1 MAVTIVRTSTSSQL
15 NSLLTQASASTTY
28 LTQTSASTIYAT
40 KASPTFTGTATMT
53 YPTINS
59 NTNRNTKMGTSSLAS
74 ISGGVENVGIGYQSL
89 FSNTSGNYNVGIGSS
104 ALLGIQTGSNNI
116 GIGFSSLGNAT
127 GSSNIGIG
135 QYAGVSMGS
144 GSYNVIIGSNY
155 GSTISNLSNNVIISD
170 GQGNIR
176 IQANSSGIVTKPSQ
190 PYFHVRSTQATAVG
204 GDVLWSVIDNNI
216 GSYYTAANGR
226 FTAPVAGTYFFSAH
240 GLWNNADAGDMRI
253 ALYKNA
259 AGINGNR
266 FILTK
271 TASNW
276 MTFYLNDIIYL
287 AANDYVTVRYVQG
300 TNTLHVDADYNGF
313 RGWLLG

>member
-1 MAVTIVRTSTSSQL
+1 MATTRVFRIPSNTQL
-15 NSLLTQASASTTY
+15 DSY
-28 LTQTSASTIYAT
+28 LTQTSASTVYASKT
-40 KASPTFTGTATMT
+40 SPDFINDISIKGTTPELNFLNPSGSVVSTVTHYGFEIPGEAEMVVTAN
-53 YPTINS
+53 PTEAYKKSSLYLYAGHAELITDIGS
-59 NTNRNTKMGTSSLAS
+59 MSSLAA
-74 ISGGVENVGIGYQSL
+74 GVDKVYGFGVHHGTNGTLLKVD
-89 FSNTSGNYNVGIGSS
+89 TSG
-104 ALLGIQTGSNNI
+104 
-116 GIGFSSLGNAT
+116 
-127 GSSNIGIG
+127 
-135 QYAGVSMGS
+135 
-144 GSYNVIIGSNY
+144 
-155 GSTISNLSNNVIISD
+155 
-170 GQGNIR
+170 R
-176 IQANSSGIVTKPSQ
+176 VTKPSQ

-204 GDVLWSVIDNNI
+204 NDVLWSVIDNNV
-216 GSYYTAANGR
+216 GSSYTSANGR

-287 AANDYVTVRYVQG
+287 AAGDYVTVRYLQG

>member
-1 MAVTIVRTSTSSQL
+1 MATTRVFRIPSNTQL
-15 NSLLTQASASTTY
+15 NSYLTQSSASTTY
-28 LTQTSASTIYAT
+28 LTQSSASSTYLTQISASTTYAP
-40 KASPTFTGTATMT
+40 KASPVFTGT
-53 YPTINS
+53 
-59 NTNRNTKMGTSSLAS
+59 
-74 ISGGVENVGIGYQSL
+74 
-89 FSNTSGNYNVGIGSS
+89 
-104 ALLGIQTGSNNI
+104 
-116 GIGFSSLGNAT
+116 
-127 GSSNIGIG
+127 
-135 QYAGVSMGS
+135 
-144 GSYNVIIGSNY
+144 
-155 GSTISNLSNNVIISD
+155 
-170 GQGNIR
+170 
-176 IQANSSGIVTKPSQ
+176 VTKPSQ

-204 GDVLWSVIDNNI
+204 NDVLWSVIDNNV
-216 GSYYTAANGR
+216 GSSYTSANGR

-287 AANDYVTVRYVQG
+287 AAGDYVTVRYLQG

>member
-1 MAVTIVRTSTSSQL
+1 MAVTIVRTTSSSQL

-28 LTQTSASTIYAT
+28 LTQASASSTYLTQTSASTTYSP
-40 KASPTFTGTATMT
+40 KASPVFTGT
-53 YPTINS
+53 
-59 NTNRNTKMGTSSLAS
+59 
-74 ISGGVENVGIGYQSL
+74 
-89 FSNTSGNYNVGIGSS
+89 
-104 ALLGIQTGSNNI
+104 
-116 GIGFSSLGNAT
+116 
-127 GSSNIGIG
+127 
-135 QYAGVSMGS
+135 
-144 GSYNVIIGSNY
+144 
-155 GSTISNLSNNVIISD
+155 
-170 GQGNIR
+170 
-176 IQANSSGIVTKPSQ
+176 VTKPSQ
-190 PYFHVRSTQATAVG
+190 PYFHVRSTHATAVG
-204 GDVLWSVIDNNI
+204 NDVLWSVIDNNV
-216 GSYYTAANGR
+216 GSSYTSANGR

-287 AANDYVTVRYVQG
+287 AAGDYVTVRYLQG

>member
-1 MAVTIVRTSTSSQL
+1 MAVTIVRTATSSQIG
-15 NSLLTQASASTTY
+15 SLLTQASASNTY
-28 LTQTSASTIYAT
+28 LTQVSASSTYLTQSAASANYLPQASASSTYLTQSSASSTYLTQSAASANYLPQASASSTYLTQSSASTTYAP
-40 KASPTFTGTATMT
+40 KASPTFTGTVILPSGTVDSSMIANDTISDINIKST
-53 YPTINS
+53 AGISWTKLGISSTVSSTEIGYIDGASANVQTQINS
-59 NTNRNTKMGTSSLAS
+59 KAPLAS
-74 ISGGVENVGIGYQSL
+74 PV
-89 FSNTSGNYNVGIGSS
+89 F
-104 ALLGIQTGSNNI
+104 TG
-116 GIGFSSLGNAT
+116 T
-127 GSSNIGIG
+127 
-135 QYAGVSMGS
+135 
-144 GSYNVIIGSNY
+144 
-155 GSTISNLSNNVIISD
+155 
-170 GQGNIR
+170 
-176 IQANSSGIVTKPSQ
+176 VTKPSQ

-287 AANDYVTVRYVQG
+287 AAGDYVTVRYLQG